1 MYDMHETWG
10 ERPHRRWARR
20 PHQGHGG
27 HGHEGHGH
35 GPGRHRHRGGR
46 NRLGRFFAHGDLRF
60 LILHLIAEKPRHGYE
75 VIKEIEARLNG
86 AYSPSPG
93 VIYPTLTLLEELGW
107 VRVQESEGA
116 KKLFEITP
124 DGGSALDANRATVDA
139 ILARMDEAGGD
150 TADEPAPQIRRA
162 MHNLKTALR
171 MRIARGDIGEEQ
183 AKTIAAAL
191 DTAAVTIEGS

>member
-1 MYDMHETWG
+1 
-10 ERPHRRWARR
+10 
-20 PHQGHGG
+20 
-27 HGHEGHGH
+27 
-35 GPGRHRHRGGR
+35 
-46 NRLGRFFAHGDLRF
+46 
-60 LILHLIAEKPRHGYE
+60 
-75 VIKEIEARLNG
+75 
-86 AYSPSPG
+86 

>member
-1 MYDMHETWG
+1 MYEMHGPWG
-10 ERPHRRWARR
+10 DRPHRRWARR
-20 PHQGHGG
+20 PH
-27 HGHEGHGH
+27 EGHDGPMH

-46 NRLGRFFAHGDLRF
+46 SRLGRFFAHGDLRF

-75 VIKEIEARLNG
+75 VIKEIEQRLNG

-107 VRVQESEGA
+107 VQVQESEGA
-116 KKLFEITP
+116 KKLFEITS

-139 ILARMDEAGGD
+139 ILARMAEAGGD
-150 TADEPAPQIRRA
+150 TAGEPAPQIRRA

-171 MRIARGDIGEEQ
+171 MRIARGDIGDEQ

-191 DTAAVTIEGS
+191 DAAAVTIEGS

>member
-1 MYDMHETWG
+1 MHEMYDSWG

-20 PHQGHGG
+20 A
-27 HGHEGHGH
+27 HEGHDGPMRGPRRH
-35 GPGRHRHRGGR
+35 GHRGGR
-46 NRLGRFFAHGDLRF
+46 GRLGRFFAHGDLRF

-107 VRVQESEGA
+107 VRVRESEGA
-116 KKLFEITP
+116 KKLYEATP
-124 DGGSALDANRATVDA
+124 EGGSALDANRATVDA
-139 ILARMDEAGGD
+139 ILARMAEAGSDG
-150 TADEPAPQIRRA
+150 AGEPAPQIRRA
-162 MHNLKTALR
+162 MHNLKAALS
-171 MRIARGDIGEEQ
+171 MRLVRGDIGDEQ

-191 DTAAVTIEGS
+191 DAAAVTIEGS